1 MQALK
6 TEKEELRTYIGEV
19 RSVESWAEMPGE
31 TAEALASIWSAVYGT
46 VAGDGLD
53 EEYGDRRMWAC
64 KLDRLEGICRERL
77 LAGSEGESAGDVRLA
92 CALYR
97 IVHTP
102 LRLSSPETAAVSR
115 SLLAG
120 SLAGESCSGGTAA
133 ELLDR
138 AGRLFLASDRFP
150 SEEEERQLRQ
160 CVTLAG
166 DRLMSEL
173 TGPGSSA
180 EPSASSAVTSA
191 SSAVTSALPSVSAS
205 CQAAAHG
212 HSGSFPCPSGRGEGS
227 GPSAVTPALP
237 VEAAR
242 ALYLLYELTLWG
254 VGLPDP
260 QSSDTQSLGT
270 KSSGQPLSGSHP
282 SEGPCAT
289 DRIVALARKYLET
302 QDLPVDPEYQTQDR
316 QAGPDCPSAAR
327 LWLLSIVIDSLCRQ
341 ADASLPDE
349 YIARPA

>member
-53 EEYGDRRMWAC
+53 EEYGDRRMLAC

-77 LAGSEGESAGDVRLA
+77 CAVAERVPAGDVRLA
-92 CALYR
+92 SALYR

-102 LRLSSPETAAVSR
+102 LRLSSPETAAVSKF
-115 SLLAG
+115 LLAE
-120 SLAGESCSGGTAA
+120 SLAGESCSGVTAA

-138 AGRLFLASDRFP
+138 AGRIFLVSDRLP

-173 TGPGSSA
+173 TGPA
-180 EPSASSAVTSA
+180 TSA
-191 SSAVTSALPSVSAS
+191 D
-205 CQAAAHG
+205 
-212 HSGSFPCPSGRGEGS
+212 
-227 GPSAVTPALP
+227 PSAVTPTLP
-237 VEAAR
+237 VETAR
-242 ALYLLYELTLWG
+242 ALYQLYELTLWG
-254 VGLPDP
+254 VGL
-260 QSSDTQSLGT
+260 
-270 KSSGQPLSGSHP
+270 SGSQP
-282 SEGPCAT
+282 SEVPCAT

-302 QDLPVDPEYQTQDR
+302 QDLPVDSEYRTQDR

>member
-19 RSVESWAEMPGE
+19 RSVEAWAEMPGE

-77 LAGSEGESAGDVRLA
+77 CAVAEGDPAGDVRLA

-97 IVHTP
+97 VAHTP

-138 AGRLFLASDRFP
+138 AGRLFLASDRLP
-150 SEEEERQLRQ
+150 SEEERQLGQ

-173 TGPGSSA
+173 TGP
-180 EPSASSAVTSA
+180 ASSAA
-191 SSAVTSALPSVSAS
+191 
-205 CQAAAHG
+205 
-212 HSGSFPCPSGRGEGS
+212 
-227 GPSAVTPALP
+227 PSAVTPTLS

-242 ALYLLYELTLWG
+242 ALYQLYELTLWG

-260 QSSDTQSLGT
+260 QSSALQSLGA
-270 KSSGQPLSGSHP
+270 KSSGQPLSGSQP

-302 QDLPVDPEYQTQDR
+302 QAAASDSLHPSASIPAPGTQDLPVDPEYQTHDR

>member
-77 LAGSEGESAGDVRLA
+77 CAGPEGEPAGDVRLA
-92 CALYR
+92 SALYR

-102 LRLSSPETAAVSR
+102 LRLFSPETAAVSR

-120 SLAGESCSGGTAA
+120 SLAGENCSGGTAA

-138 AGRLFLASDRFP
+138 AGRLFLASDRLP

-173 TGPGSSA
+173 TGP
-180 EPSASSAVTSA
+180 ASSAA
-191 SSAVTSALPSVSAS
+191 
-205 CQAAAHG
+205 
-212 HSGSFPCPSGRGEGS
+212 
-227 GPSAVTPALP
+227 PSAEIPALP
-237 VEAAR
+237 VETAR
-242 ALYLLYELTLWG
+242 ALYQLYELTLWG
-254 VGLPDP
+254 VGLP
-260 QSSDTQSLGT
+260 
-270 KSSGQPLSGSHP
+270 
-282 SEGPCAT
+282 SEGLCAT

-302 QDLPVDPEYQTQDR
+302 QDLPVDSEYQTQDR

>member
-1 MQALK
+1 
-6 TEKEELRTYIGEV
+6 
-19 RSVESWAEMPGE
+19 MPGE

-77 LAGSEGESAGDVRLA
+77 LAVPERAPAGDVRLA

-150 SEEEERQLRQ
+150 SEEEELQLGQ

-173 TGPGSSA
+173 TGP
-180 EPSASSAVTSA
+180 ASSAD
-191 SSAVTSALPSVSAS
+191 
-205 CQAAAHG
+205 
-212 HSGSFPCPSGRGEGS
+212 
-227 GPSAVTPALP
+227 PSAEIPALP
-237 VEAAR
+237 VETAR
-242 ALYLLYELTLWG
+242 ALYQLYELTLWG

-289 DRIVALARKYLET
+289 DRIVALARKYLDT

>member
-19 RSVESWAEMPGE
+19 RSVEAWAEMSGE

-77 LAGSEGESAGDVRLA
+77 CVVSEGASAEDVRLA

-120 SLAGESCSGGTAA
+120 SLAGESCSRGTAA

-138 AGRLFLASDRFP
+138 AGRLFLASDRLP

-173 TGPGSSA
+173 TGP
-180 EPSASSAVTSA
+180 ASSAD
-191 SSAVTSALPSVSAS
+191 
-205 CQAAAHG
+205 
-212 HSGSFPCPSGRGEGS
+212 
-227 GPSAVTPALP
+227 PSAVTPALP
-237 VEAAR
+237 AETAR
-242 ALYLLYELTLWG
+242 ALYQLYELTLWG
-254 VGLPDP
+254 VGLP
-260 QSSDTQSLGT
+260 
-270 KSSGQPLSGSHP
+270 
-282 SEGPCAT
+282 SEGPCVT
-289 DRIVALARKYLET
+289 DRIVALARKSLET
-302 QDLPVDPEYQTQDR
+302 QGRPVDSEYQTQDR
-316 QAGPDCPSAAR
+316 QAGPDSPSAAR

>member
-77 LAGSEGESAGDVRLA
+77 VAGSEGESAGDVRLA

-97 IVHTP
+97 VAHTP

-115 SLLAG
+115 SLLTG

-138 AGRLFLASDRFP
+138 TGRIFLASDRLP

-173 TGPGSSA
+173 TGP
-180 EPSASSAVTSA
+180 ASSAGP
-191 SSAVTSALPSVSAS
+191 SAVTPAIPSVSAS
-205 CQAAAHG
+205 RQAAAHG
-212 HSGSFPCPSGRGEGS
+212 HSGSFPCPSGQDEGS
-227 GPSAVTPALP
+227 GPSAGTPTLP
-237 VEAAR
+237 AETAR
-242 ALYLLYELTLWG
+242 ALYQLYELTLWG
-254 VGLPDP
+254 IGL
-260 QSSDTQSLGT
+260 L
-270 KSSGQPLSGSHP
+270 

-302 QDLPVDPEYQTQDR
+302 QDLPVDSEYRTQDR
-316 QAGPDCPSAAR
+316 QAEPECPSAAR

>member
-53 EEYGDRRMWAC
+53 EEYGERRMWAC
-64 KLDRLEGICRERL
+64 KLDRLECICRERL
-77 LAGSEGESAGDVRLA
+77 CAVAEGDPAGDVRLA

-97 IVHTP
+97 VVHTP

-120 SLAGESCSGGTAA
+120 SLADESCSGGTAA

-138 AGRLFLASDRFP
+138 AGRLFLASDRLP

-173 TGPGSSA
+173 TGP
-180 EPSASSAVTSA
+180 ASSAA
-191 SSAVTSALPSVSAS
+191 
-205 CQAAAHG
+205 
-212 HSGSFPCPSGRGEGS
+212 
-227 GPSAVTPALP
+227 PSAGTPTLS
-237 VEAAR
+237 VETAR
-242 ALYLLYELTLWG
+242 ALYQLYELTLWG

-260 QSSDTQSLGT
+260 QSSDTQSLSA
-270 KSSGQPLSGSHP
+270 KSSGQPLSGSQP

-302 QDLPVDPEYQTQDR
+302 QDLLVDPEYQTQDW

-349 YIARPA
+349 YFARPA

>member
-77 LAGSEGESAGDVRLA
+77 CAVAERVPAGDVRLA
-92 CALYR
+92 SALYR

-102 LRLSSPETAAVSR
+102 LRLSSSETAAVSR
-115 SLLAG
+115 SLLTG

-138 AGRLFLASDRFP
+138 AGRIFLASDRFP

-173 TGPGSSA
+173 TGP
-180 EPSASSAVTSA
+180 ASSAVTSA
-191 SSAVTSALPSVSAS
+191 GIPTHLSVSAS
-205 CQAAAHG
+205 RQAAAHG
-212 HSGSFPCPSGRGEGS
+212 HSGSFPCLSGRDEGS
-227 GPSAVTPALP
+227 GSSAGIPALP
-237 VEAAR
+237 AETAR
-242 ALYLLYELTLWG
+242 ALYQLYELTLWG
-254 VGLPDP
+254 VGL
-260 QSSDTQSLGT
+260 
-270 KSSGQPLSGSHP
+270 P

-302 QDLPVDPEYQTQDR
+302 QDLPVDPEYRTQDR

>member
-77 LAGSEGESAGDVRLA
+77 LAVPERAPAGDVRLA

-120 SLAGESCSGGTAA
+120 SLADESCSGGTAA
-133 ELLDR
+133 ELLDW
-138 AGRLFLASDRFP
+138 AGRIFLASDRFP
-150 SEEEERQLRQ
+150 SEEEERQLGQ

-173 TGPGSSA
+173 TGP
-180 EPSASSAVTSA
+180 ASSAD
-191 SSAVTSALPSVSAS
+191 
-205 CQAAAHG
+205 
-212 HSGSFPCPSGRGEGS
+212 
-227 GPSAVTPALP
+227 PSAEIPALP
-237 VEAAR
+237 VETAR
-242 ALYLLYELTLWG
+242 ALYQLYELTLWG
-254 VGLPDP
+254 VGL
-260 QSSDTQSLGT
+260 
-270 KSSGQPLSGSHP
+270 P

-289 DRIVALARKYLET
+289 DRIVAFARKYLDT

-316 QAGPDCPSAAR
+316 QAEPDSPSAAR